1 MSVLVIGLSHHTAPL
16 SLLEAAAATD
26 PAVLAAQV
34 RASDAIGEV
43 VVVSTCNRL
52 EVYAESLTFH
62 GAVASIGEVLGA
74 AAGVSIG
81 DLSSHLYVHFEDR
94 AVAHA
99 FSVACGLDSMAVGE
113 AQVLGQFR
121 EALRTAQRG
130 GTAGPSL
137 NSLFQQALRVGKRAH
152 AETAIDRVSHSLVEA
167 GLEAAAEILGPLTGA
182 HVLVVG
188 AGGMSSLA
196 ATTVARRGVARLTV
210 VNRTEAKAHRLAA
223 TLAGTLDVQAR
234 PLADLQAALA
244 PADLVITSTGS
255 LGYLVTAA
263 QVVAARAE
271 RADDRAAVPAGA
283 VPVGRQVFL
292 DLALPRDVEPEVA
305 TLHGVSV
312 IGLDDLGARLA
323 GDAATSSL
331 PEVRAVTDLVTAEV
345 AAYLTGRME
354 QAALPTVAALR
365 SRAHEVVDAE
375 MARLDQKLPDI
386 DPATRAEMQRTV
398 HRIVEKLLHKP
409 TVRIK
414 ELTSEGHGGDYAAA
428 LRELFDLDPYDVA
441 AVSVPPARPAVPG
454 TSGAAG
460 AAGVG
465 GGQQGRATTE
475 SAGGES

>member
-1 MSVLVIGLSHHTAPL
+1 MIGLSHHTAPL

-26 PAVLAAQV
+26 PALLAEQV
-34 RASDAIGEV
+34 KASDAIGEV

-62 GAVASIGEVLGA
+62 GAVAAIGEVLGG

-113 AQVLGQFR
+113 AQVLGQLR
-121 EALRTAQRG
+121 EALRTAQRA

-167 GLEAAAEILGPLTGA
+167 GLEAAAESLGSLTLA

-196 ATTVARRGVARLTV
+196 ATTVARRGVGRLTI
-210 VNRTEAKAHRLAA
+210 VNRTESKAHRLAGA
-223 TLAGTLDVQAR
+223 LAGSADVQAR
-234 PLADLQAALA
+234 PLADLDEVLA
-244 PADLVITSTGS
+244 DADVVITSTGS

-263 QVVAARAE
+263 QVAASRTGTAAHAPAE
-271 RADDRAAVPAGA
+271 AQVGA
-283 VPVGRQVFL
+283 PGGTRRQVFL
-292 DLALPRDVEPEVA
+292 DLALPRDVDPEVDG
-305 TLHGVSV
+305 LDGVSV

-323 GDAATSSL
+323 DDAATSTL

-354 QAALPTVAALR
+354 QAVLPTVAALR

-441 AVSVPPARPAVPG
+441 TVSVPPASPAVPG
-454 TSGAAG
+454 TTGLAG
-460 AAGVG
+460 I
-465 GGQQGRATTE
+465 QQGRATTD
-475 SAGGES
+475 SASGGS